1 MKKYFLYARKSSE
14 DDRRQV
20 QSIPDQ
26 IQVMK
31 KKAENMG
38 IIVSRIFEEEKSA
51 KSP

>member
-1 MKKYFLYARKSSE
+1 MKKFFLYARKSSE

-26 IQVMK
+26 IQVMR
-31 KKAENMG
+31 KKADNMK
-38 IIVSRIFEEEKSA
+38 IHIVEIFKEEKSA